1 MNEIYITGKNI
12 DLYLVET
19 EDAEFILKLR
29 SEKGKYLNQV
39 EYNINKQKEWIRN
52 YKEREAK
59 GEEFYF
65 LIANK
70 NKEKLG
76 VVRLYDFCKN
86 SFCWGSF
93 IIKKNTPY
101 YVAIE
106 VVLQVYGFGFYKLGF
121 QKSHFDVRKD
131 NERVVAFHKRF
142 GARIY
147 KENDKDLFFTLS
159 LKEYEKIKAR
169 YKKFIE

>member
-1 MNEIYITGKNI
+1 
-12 DLYLVET
+12 
-19 EDAEFILKLR
+19 
-29 SEKGKYLNQV
+29 
-39 EYNINKQKEWIRN
+39 
-52 YKEREAK
+52 
-59 GEEFYF
+59 
-65 LIANK
+65 
-70 NKEKLG
+70 EKLG

-106 VVLQVYGFGFYKLGF
+106 AVLQVYEFGFYKLGF
-121 QKSHFDVRKD
+121 RKSHFDVRKD

-147 KENDKDLFFTLS
+147 KENDKDLFFTLK
-159 LKEYEKIKAR
+159 LKEYAKIKPR